1 MGNCKFR
8 NSVSSIAVLFL
19 SGALLSACGGSE
31 SEKSKQSH
39 SSPVSQSKASEPSI
53 NKAKEDEE
61 FENRNK
67 PFRTEMEAPEL
78 ADSSNYADILT
89 KLNPIRFYSALR
101 SWEETDEEV
110 ASSLKGSILVQHD
123 APQLFDFENQLNDT
137 SDAFQK
143 REIAQKIAAF
153 VREDSQT
160 VSGSYRVRMTVDAEL
175 KPYDFETHKFVSEN
189 CLFSEKRAYTADEM
203 RNSNTFAKAQKT
215 RCYVQP
221 STTNFLVGVVNGSKM
236 DLDIPDEEIAKKI
249 ESNRAKLKYE
259 IYGYIRYVE
268 RERLGGKPAEL
279 RHILIEPQRINLVAA
294 GSDKPIF
301 SRTF

>member
-1 MGNCKFR
+1 MGNYKFR

-31 SEKSKQSH
+31 SEKTKQSH
-39 SSPVSQSKASEPSI
+39 SSPVSQSKASGPSI

-67 PFRTEMEAPEL
+67 PLRTEMEAPEL

-153 VREDSQT
+153 VREDSQK

-189 CLFSEKRAYTADEM
+189 CLFSEKLAYTADEM
-203 RNSNTFAKAQKT
+203 RDSNTFAKAQKT

-221 STTNFLVGVVNGSKM
+221 STTNFLVGVVSGSKM

-294 GSDKPIF
+294 GSGKPIF

>member
-1 MGNCKFR
+1 MGNYKFR

-53 NKAKEDEE
+53 SKAKEDEE

-67 PFRTEMEAPEL
+67 PLRTEMEAPEL

-143 REIAQKIAAF
+143 REIVQKIAAF
-153 VREDSQT
+153 VREDSQK
-160 VSGSYRVRMTVDAEL
+160 VSGSNRVRMTVDAEL
-175 KPYDFETHKFVSEN
+175 KPYDFETHKFVSGN
-189 CLFSEKRAYTADEM
+189 CLFSEKLAYTADEM

-236 DLDIPDEEIAKKI
+236 DLDIPDEEVAKTI